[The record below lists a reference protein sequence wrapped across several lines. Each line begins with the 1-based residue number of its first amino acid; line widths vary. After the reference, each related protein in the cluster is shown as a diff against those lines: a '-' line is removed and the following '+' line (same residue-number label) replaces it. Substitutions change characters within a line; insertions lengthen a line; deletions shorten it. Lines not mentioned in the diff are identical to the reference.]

1 LKNVFLFYP
10 MRKRKSDE
18 KREGNL
24 YDKIFK
30 ENSESTFIALAAK
43 RLKIEIASYQVIQE
57 KIQTTLER
65 EADFLLRVK
74 TTEEKEMVLHIEFQT
89 KNDSSMV
96 YRQGEYHGIELRK
109 YNLPIKHVVIYLG
122 IDQPKMRD
130 KLKPEEI
137 YRGFELIVVHQLDSA
152 SLIASQIP
160 EEIILAILGAFDKTK
175 AEAVIRLICKNLKA
189 VCENENHL
197 RKYIKQ
203 LLVYSNLRNLDSLT
217 NKIVRE
223 MPILYDITKDS
234 FYLEGKEKGREEGIE
249 KGIEEKGNAVRKML
263 EKGFEVKLICEIL
276 SVTPKYVKQ
285 IQEEV
290 RGEK

>member
-1 LKNVFLFYP
+1 
-10 MRKRKSDE
+10 
-18 KREGNL
+18 
-24 YDKIFK
+24 
-30 ENSESTFIALAAK
+30 
-43 RLKIEIASYQVIQE
+43 
-57 KIQTTLER
+57 
-65 EADFLLRVK
+65 
-74 TTEEKEMVLHIEFQT
+74 
-89 KNDSSMV
+89 
-96 YRQGEYHGIELRK
+96 
-109 YNLPIKHVVIYLG
+109 
-122 IDQPKMRD
+122 
-130 KLKPEEI
+130 
-137 YRGFELIVVHQLDSA
+137 
-152 SLIASQIP
+152 
-160 EEIILAILGAFDKTK
+160 
-175 AEAVIRLICKNLKA
+175 
-189 VCENENHL
+189 
-197 RKYIKQ
+197 